1 MRAPNAKGGSKKYAA
16 NQDAALAHR
25 AVLEMLIF
33 LQPSAI
39 GYTLENAAASSST
52 AVGVGAKGKGASR
65 KRRRDSSDDSDCE
78 NHTDPSNGSNN
89 NIASG
94 DVDSVGQN
102 SAAVGSD
109 SSDRL
114 LPGLSGDDDLT
125 LPSLDAEVSPLL
137 ELSDLLMKKNGILTR
152 KFSFLD
158 GRTRPSTQPS
168 VLHIGCRIPELRHAL
183 DLIPENRGHIDALA
197 LSFFQNVNPHY
208 GMIHRTDFGRE
219 YNPRYLYSSMPA
231 DRHHKNNVLWMLHS
245 TYWYKAEAM
254 FAEACHVFYTAVREA
269 QVLGFDTEQDV
280 SGVPNFELEI
290 RRRAWCV
297 IDSWDWQIASG
308 LCRKTMID
316 HSACSGKRP
325 SLTLERD
332 GEFSP
337 LMHMNMQSDLIHRL
351 AGRFP
356 SPSQVQT
363 RSEIMEYKDMIDEWM
378 LNFPPI
384 FALVDPDTSNDK
396 RQAWIEYHRHYNYTM
411 GYMMVLNPFRPH
423 MALPYNDKSSE
434 EELELRRIAV
444 DLTLHLV
451 QVLDNWLK
459 FLTFRDGRFHFIIF
473 SLVDAATVLSNM
485 VLNDKTNTL
494 PRRDDVYRTIKTA
507 LVLQRKLYFLSDS
520 AKLGFRMVQRIA
532 RHLFRKTPKEYLASL
547 GIDSGLNHD
556 DAQPVLSDAPDRTS
570 GGGALMSV
578 QYMDPDD
585 YLGPGLFSAAEIPDQ
600 TSSYEIQPQSALDTS
615 LVVSN
620 YSSDAAMVP
629 GGYAGWAEPHIP
641 FEHQMITSSQ
651 DNLSVIAAS
660 FDYAGPT
667 IPIIPTNTGAAS
679 TDCIS
684 SASLHY
690 SLSTPPRYDDGIT
703 TQYLPA
709 ATPTHVGFIPPGQ
722 VPIAPPD
729 YAPAVSPAF
738 VVTPSSGHVIS
749 GSSNYVATT
758 SYYVAP
764 GPTDH
769 VIYAPPANTVDTSLN
784 NVAVYTTVSSATY
797 YRTATP
803 VFVNPACLSTHG
815 PSASSEYITATSA
828 LNPEP
833 NTGISSTPIPATL
846 TDITTY
852 QTSTQHPPWTGFND
866 AKLYSPPDS
875 HGSSA
880 AIEAAV
886 PFDAPSTYATLAS
899 YTSPGS
905 HASSESYQNPRV
917 AYDTPPSRTAPAYYT
932 SPEGNASPE
941 SHCALGDY
949 TVATPAASVLLGTGG
964 DGSDHTGS
972 TLYETPESY
981 CTESA
986 YTTPLNNFESP
997 NTEPPI

>member
-1 MRAPNAKGGSKKYAA
+1 
-16 NQDAALAHR
+16 
-25 AVLEMLIF
+25 
-33 LQPSAI
+33 
-39 GYTLENAAASSST
+39 
-52 AVGVGAKGKGASR
+52 
-65 KRRRDSSDDSDCE
+65 
-78 NHTDPSNGSNN
+78 
-89 NIASG
+89 
-94 DVDSVGQN
+94 
-102 SAAVGSD
+102 
-109 SSDRL
+109 
-114 LPGLSGDDDLT
+114 
-125 LPSLDAEVSPLL
+125 
-137 ELSDLLMKKNGILTR
+137 
-152 KFSFLD
+152 
-158 GRTRPSTQPS
+158 
-168 VLHIGCRIPELRHAL
+168 
-183 DLIPENRGHIDALA
+183 
-197 LSFFQNVNPHY
+197 
-208 GMIHRTDFGRE
+208 
-219 YNPRYLYSSMPA
+219 MPA

-269 QVLGFDTEQDV
+269 QVLGMPSYHV
-280 SGVPNFELEI
+280 IYGVPNFELEI

-641 FEHQMITSSQ
+641 SEHQMITSSQ

-667 IPIIPTNTGAAS
+667 MPIIPTNTGAAS

-690 SLSTPPRYDDGIT
+690 SLSTPP
-703 TQYLPA
+703 
-709 ATPTHVGFIPPGQ
+709 
-722 VPIAPPD
+722 
-729 YAPAVSPAF
+729 SP
-738 VVTPSSGHVIS
+738 
-749 GSSNYVATT
+749 
-758 SYYVAP
+758 
-764 GPTDH
+764 
-769 VIYAPPANTVDTSLN
+769 L
-784 NVAVYTTVSSATY
+784 
-797 YRTATP
+797 
-803 VFVNPACLSTHG
+803 
-815 PSASSEYITATSA
+815 
-828 LNPEP
+828 
-833 NTGISSTPIPATL
+833 
-846 TDITTY
+846 
-852 QTSTQHPPWTGFND
+852 
-866 AKLYSPPDS
+866 DS

-905 HASSESYQNPRV
+905 HARSESYQNPRV

-972 TLYETPESY
+972 TLYGTPESY